1 MRDGLQL
8 AFLADHRQAA
18 HRDTVAVARENLE
31 DTAVFSE
38 TNDDHVRTDEEGHA
52 LIVGP
57 LATRINWVRT

>member
-1 MRDGLQL
+1 
-8 AFLADHRQAA
+8 
-18 HRDTVAVARENLE
+18 VARENLE